1 MIDARDLPYALI
13 GAVDAIRHVKVPH
26 GTAGRNIGDNARIL
40 FPKFAVKDYKT
51 LSLESLPVLDYSRLS
66 AGPEEASAF
75 RDDLRNA
82 MHDVGFLYL
91 AGHGVPAE
99 LTDATL
105 AISRRFF
112 ELPEEQ
118 KLAVENIH
126 SPHFRGYTRMG
137 AEITDRAV
145 DWREQIDIGV
155 EREAVKAGPG
165 VPDYRLLEGPNLWP
179 AGLPEM
185 RDVVSEWTRRLSTI
199 SLDLLRA
206 LAVSL
211 GAPEDSF
218 DAAFGNRAF
227 PMLKIVRYPGESG
240 QEPKQGVGSH
250 RDGGVLTLL
259 LVEPG
264 KGGLQVEYQGQWIDA
279 PQVPG
284 TFVVNIGEMLELATN
299 GYLKATLHR
308 VISPEHGTDRIS
320 LPFFYNPALDATMP
334 QLAMK
339 PEFRSRA
346 RGLSVDPTNSP
357 ILETYGDN
365 ALRYRL
371 RAHPNVA
378 AIQHPDLVTV

>member
-1 MIDARDLPYALI
+1 MP
-13 GAVDAIRHVKVPH
+13 
-26 GTAGRNIGDNARIL
+26 
-40 FPKFAVKDYKT
+40 
-51 LSLESLPVLDYSRLS
+51 LETLPVLDYSRLS
-66 AGPEEASAF
+66 AGPEEASRF
-75 RDDLRNA
+75 RDELRDA

-91 AGHGVPAE
+91 SGHGIPQE
-99 LTDATL
+99 LVDAMLET
-105 AISRRFF
+105 SRRFF
-112 ELPEEQ
+112 DLPEEQ

-126 SPHFRGYTRMG
+126 SPQFRGYTRMG
-137 AEITDRAV
+137 AELTDRAV

-155 EREAVKAGPG
+155 ERATVKPG
-165 VPDYRLLEGPNLWP
+165 DGVADYWRLEGPNLWP
-179 AGLPEM
+179 DALPGM
-185 RDVVSEWTRRLSTI
+185 REVVAEWTDRLSTI
-199 SLDLLRA
+199 SLNLLRA
-206 LAVSL
+206 LALSL

-218 DAAFGNRAF
+218 DAAFGDRAF

-240 QEPKQGVGSH
+240 DEPKQGVGSH

-259 LVEPG
+259 LVEPD
-264 KGGLQVEYQGQWIDA
+264 KGGLQVEYQGRWIDA

-308 VISPEHGTDRIS
+308 VISPAGGTDRIS

-334 QLAMK
+334 QLAMN
-339 PEFRSRA
+339 PEFQAKA
-346 RGLSVDPTNSP
+346 RGLSVDPTDSP

-378 AIQHPDLVTV
+378 ALHHADLQR